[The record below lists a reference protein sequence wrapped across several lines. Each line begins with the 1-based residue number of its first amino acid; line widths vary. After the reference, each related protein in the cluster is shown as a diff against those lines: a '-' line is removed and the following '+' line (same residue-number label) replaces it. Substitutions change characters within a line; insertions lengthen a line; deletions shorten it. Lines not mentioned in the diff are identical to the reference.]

1 VDIEKGGDNYAVG
14 YTMEGESLE
23 YTVDVA
29 ATGEYKLTAHIASG
43 SETSGFS
50 LFVDDEEIVPAT
62 TVPKTGED
70 WSVYENFEL
79 GSVNLEAGKHVLKIL
94 ITGNYVNLDWLEF
107 TDGTTP
113 VRAKL
118 AVSRTPVAYDVFDM
132 LGSHV
137 GRIDAASAQDVS
149 QKVRALVKTGGS
161 YYVKSKNGST
171 VVRVK

>member
-1 VDIEKGGDNYAVG
+1 
-14 YTMEGESLE
+14 
-23 YTVDVA
+23 
-29 ATGEYKLTAHIASG
+29 
-43 SETSGFS
+43 
-50 LFVDDEEIVPAT
+50 VDDKEIVPAT

-70 WSVYENFEL
+70 WSVYEDLPL
-79 GSVNLEAGKHVLKIL
+79 GSVNLEAGKHVLKLL

-107 TDGTTP
+107 IDGTTP

-118 AVSRTPVAYDVFDM
+118 AVSGSPVTYDVFDM

-171 VVRVK
+171 TVRVMK